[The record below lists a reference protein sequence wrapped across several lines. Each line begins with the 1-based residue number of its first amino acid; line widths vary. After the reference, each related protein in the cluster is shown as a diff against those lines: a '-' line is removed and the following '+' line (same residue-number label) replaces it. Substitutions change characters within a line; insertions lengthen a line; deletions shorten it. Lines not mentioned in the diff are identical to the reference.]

1 VKALQGV
8 DGHVEWVEAER
19 PACDAGQVRIRVA
32 AAGLN
37 RADLLQ
43 MKGLYPPPPGA
54 SPYMG
59 LECAGVVEEVGAGAD
74 WRVGDRVCALLAS
87 GAMAEEVVVDA
98 RHVLPVPEG
107 LSLHEAA
114 ALPEVYATAWLN
126 IFQLGGVKAGEKVL
140 VHAGASGVGSAAI
153 QLCKAFGSPV
163 WVSVGSPD
171 RLAYCEALGA
181 AGGVV
186 RNENLDAL
194 EGFGPFDVILD
205 PVGASYGEL
214 NLKLLAR
221 DGRWVIIGLMGGR
234 KFELDLAQV
243 LGKRLEITGSTLRN
257 RDDGFKAELLRE
269 LQQQVW
275 PLFAEGRLSPQLVDT
290 YPVEFAQAAYAE
302 LETNQVSGKLV
313 MVIDPSQACAAKGAQ
328 STPKAF
334 KTSSE
339 SAIHWSGHARAAPH
353 PGSPHAGDLPS
364 ATTASHCANRNRNS
378 PPPGFPVPDPAT
390 PATG

>member
-1 VKALQGV
+1 VKALQGE

-19 PACDAGQVRIRVA
+19 PALDAGQVRIRVA

-59 LECAGVVEEVGAGAD
+59 LECAGIIEEVGPGAD
-74 WRVGDRVCALLAS
+74 WRVGERVCALLAS

-126 IFQLGGVKAGEKVL
+126 IFQLGAVKAGEKVL

-153 QLCKAFGSPV
+153 QLCKAFGNPV
-163 WVSVGSPD
+163 YVSVGSQD

-194 EGFGPFDVILD
+194 EGVGPFDVILD

-269 LQQQVW
+269 LLQQVW

-290 YPVEFAQAAYAE
+290 YPVAFAQAAYAA
-302 LETNQVSGKLV
+302 LESNQVSGKLV
-313 MVIDPSQACAAKGAQ
+313 MVIDPS
-328 STPKAF
+328 
-334 KTSSE
+334 
-339 SAIHWSGHARAAPH
+339 
-353 PGSPHAGDLPS
+353 L
-364 ATTASHCANRNRNS
+364 
-378 PPPGFPVPDPAT
+378 V
-390 PATG
+390 